1 MEEYKFGDWVSG
13 YKHSQNISV
22 SVQQKTTTPTI
33 SHLTTKTTPIRTT
46 PSTNPKLITMLST
59 SATPELTTISTHKT
73 TTSPQLTT
81 TSLLKTK
88 SAHKT
93 TTTTTTTTTM
103 QTSENSKVTSDIIA
117 EEVLNGKNITGEKS
131 DIDEHQSIEIIYD
144 QEALPIKERE
154 AAKVKTKIYKLIK
167 ISPFSPGILCWS
179 ASHSSPLS
187 LCPSYSYDCGGCL
200 LEQEKEIQ
208 SNSFLLTYSIW

>member
-33 SHLTTKTTPIRTT
+33 SHLTTTTTAIRTT
-46 PSTNPKLITMLST
+46 PSTNQKLITMLST

-73 TTSPQLTT
+73 TTSPHLTT

-88 SAHKT
+88 SAHK
-93 TTTTTTTTTM
+93 TTTTTTM

-144 QEALPIKERE
+144 QEAVPIKERE
-154 AAKVKTKIYKLIK
+154 AAKVKTKIFKIIK
-167 ISPFSPGILCWS
+167 ISPFSPRY
-179 ASHSSPLS
+179 S
-187 LCPSYSYDCGGCL
+187 LLVC
-200 LEQEKEIQ
+200 
-208 SNSFLLTYSIW
+208 

>member
-22 SVQQKTTTPTI
+22 SVQQKITTPTI
-33 SHLTTKTTPIRTT
+33 SHLTTTTPIRTT
-46 PSTNPKLITMLST
+46 PSTNQKLITMLST

-81 TSLLKTK
+81 TSRLKTK

-93 TTTTTTTTTM
+93 TTTTTM
-103 QTSENSKVTSDIIA
+103 QTSENSEVTSDIIA

-167 ISPFSPGILCWS
+167 ISPFSPRY
-179 ASHSSPLS
+179 PL
-187 LCPSYSYDCGGCL
+187 LVC
-200 LEQEKEIQ
+200 
-208 SNSFLLTYSIW
+208 